1 MVKSFLDHYDQFGR
15 LPVWNFYSNETDMM
29 IGYHSVPVIVDA
41 YMKGIGDFDAQK
53 ALDACIATANK
64 DDYRGIGFYKEHGYV
79 PAYTEPDKWENWS
92 LSKTLEYAYDDWCI
106 ALMADSLGREDV
118 AAEFYARSQNY
129 RNVYNP
135 ATTFM
140 QPRNEHGVFV
150 TPFNPDDYTEDICES
165 NAWHYFWSVQHD
177 IDGLIGLVG
186 GAGRFEQKLDSMFT
200 YAPHS
205 DAELPIF
212 STGMIGQYA
221 HGNEPSHHV
230 AYLYNYVGKPW
241 KAQEILAEIMHELYR
256 NAPHGLCGNEDCGQ
270 MSAWFVLSAMGFYP
284 VNPVGM
290 TYDLGTPL
298 FPRVEVSLPDGKTFT
313 VVAKGLTKDNVYVRS
328 VTYNGQPLDKL
339 TITHDM
345 IMSGGELVFEMA
357 AEPAV

>member
-1 MVKSFLDHYDQFGR
+1 
-15 LPVWNFYSNETDMM
+15 
-29 IGYHSVPVIVDA
+29 
-41 YMKGIGDFDAQK
+41 
-53 ALDACIATANK
+53 
-64 DDYRGIGFYKEHGYV
+64 
-79 PAYTEPDKWENWS
+79 
-92 LSKTLEYAYDDWCI
+92 
-106 ALMADSLGREDV
+106 
-118 AAEFYARSQNY
+118 
-129 RNVYNP
+129 
-135 ATTFM
+135 
-140 QPRNEHGVFV
+140 
-150 TPFNPDDYTEDICES
+150 
-165 NAWHYFWSVQHD
+165 
-177 IDGLIGLVG
+177 
-186 GAGRFEQKLDSMFT
+186 
-200 YAPHS
+200 
-205 DAELPIF
+205 
-212 STGMIGQYA
+212 
-221 HGNEPSHHV
+221 
-230 AYLYNYVGKPW
+230 
-241 KAQEILAEIMHELYR
+241 MHELYR